1 MKKLS
6 CLIAGR
12 VAVSLAAVL
21 MLGACA
27 ATTPVFDA
35 NFSHATRQTLAAQVR
50 DSEAT
55 TRNQD
60 RPVDGLDGRAA
71 REAMDRYYQSFSQ
84 PPTPTNV
91 FSIGL
96 STGAGEAGGNK

>member
-6 CLIAGR
+6 LALVGRAGL
-12 VAVSLAAVL
+12 ALAAAL
-21 MLGACA
+21 MLSACA

-55 TRNQD
+55 TRNHD

-71 REAMDRYYQSFSQ
+71 REAMERYYQSFSQ